1 MGRKKK
7 KQQKPWCWYCNREFD
22 DEKILIQHQ
31 KAKHFKCHI
40 CHKKLYTGPGLS
52 IHCMQVHKE
61 TVDKVPNAVP
71 SRNNIEIEIYG
82 MEGIPEDDLKAHE
95 QSAKSG
101 PADSDGEPSAS
112 SPDVARP
119 GSKPATPASPGVGAA
134 FGGSGLPGLSA
145 ASSAAMLG
153 QMTPIGPM
161 APYMLPG
168 MIGPMG
174 QLTHIP
180 GMGMAVPGGVRPLFP
195 SAQVSSPAPVGSSA
209 ASRSTFPAYSQ
220 ATGSSGSSSGASTK
234 TTTSTA
240 TSRPALI
247 PQVAGATSKI
257 VHPEEDV
264 SLEECRL
271 RLPRYQRFR
280 PRPPPSPPGLAAAA
294 AANAAAAAA
303 AAAANAAATANA
315 TAALEEERRNQLA
328 KYHQQMRAAAAAAA
342 AVSMPAVSMPTVSL
356 IPQPLMGS
364 LANVM
369 AMQQQP
375 RLVVS
380 QPTPLPIPQ
389 LLSPPSSRAAPAE
402 QPFPAQIPHLLR
414 PGYLPVSMGAPQLLG
429 QPPHQLLFAPRPPAL
444 QSQPH
449 AHLLAAPGAPLLPPG
464 FHLPPGLLGAAAP
477 PAPHPHQLLAAAP
490 TPFPPGAA
498 AAAAAAAF
506 MPRFIFR

>member
-119 GSKPATPASPGVGAA
+119 GSKPSTPASPGVGAA

-145 ASSAAMLG
+145 G
-153 QMTPIGPM
+153 QQRGH
-161 APYMLPG
+161 AR

-180 GMGMAVPGGVRPLFP
+180 GMGMALPGGVRPLFP
-195 SAQVSSPAPVGSSA
+195 SA
-209 ASRSTFPAYSQ
+209 Q

-264 SLEECRL
+264 SLEE
-271 RLPRYQRFR
+271 
-280 PRPPPSPPGLAAAA
+280 
-294 AANAAAAAA
+294 
-303 AAAANAAATANA
+303 
-315 TAALEEERRNQLA
+315 RRNQLA

-342 AVSMPAVSMPTVSL
+342 VPMPAVSMPTVSL
-356 IPQPLMGS
+356 IHQPLMGS

-369 AMQQQP
+369 AMHQQP

-380 QPTPLPIPQ
+380 QPTPLPIP
-389 LLSPPSSRAAPAE
+389 
-402 QPFPAQIPHLLR
+402 QIPHLLR

-444 QSQPH
+444 QLQPH